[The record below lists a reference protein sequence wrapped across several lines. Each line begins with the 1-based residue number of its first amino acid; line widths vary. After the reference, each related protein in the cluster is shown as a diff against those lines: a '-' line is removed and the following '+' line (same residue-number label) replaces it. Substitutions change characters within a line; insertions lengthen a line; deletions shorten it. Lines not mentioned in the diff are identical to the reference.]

1 MAKNIGIA
9 KIVVELDAVVNL
21 VTISSKAKKLMK
33 SIVMECKNLFL
44 DFEEYIVHHDYKI
57 RRR

>member
-1 MAKNIGIA
+1 MAKNLGIA

-33 SIVMECKNLFL
+33 SIVMESKNLFL